1 MGWNCPLRQDTEKQ
15 NLSYTALTPSQRL
28 EYPKCKHNMYNNA
41 STYRRRSSVVKKIRI
56 QGQTN
61 CSACGIN
68 EQYTSV
74 DLNQNKRYTHKRN
87 EVLKKSKIGEK
98 CSSRNIGHELRFL
111 KHIQHKLNRE
121 QIKIYNHHNLE
132 GNAAKNLS
140 SSAIAQYNH
149 KENTST
155 TPKSQVRPS

>member
-1 MGWNCPLRQDTEKQ
+1 
-15 NLSYTALTPSQRL
+15 
-28 EYPKCKHNMYNNA
+28 MYNNA

-87 EVLKKSKIGEK
+87 EVLKKSKIGY
-98 CSSRNIGHELRFL
+98 ELRFL